1 MLEMLYSLNE
11 NQLAK
16 LIVDWYKSIGVGGNM
31 QWMFGRSIDQN
42 NIFGQRKRTDQRE
55 VDITPKAQ

>member
-16 LIVDWYKSIGVGGNM
+16 FIVDWYNSLRVGGNM
-31 QWMFGRSIDQN
+31 KWMFGRSIDQN
-42 NIFGQRKRTDQRE
+42 NIFGQKKRIDQRE
-55 VDITPKAQ
+55 VDITRKSQ